1 MVRHDVTRLT
11 SVLYA
16 CLADAFGNSTAVAS
30 ACKAIVAPVED
41 LPAGV
46 KVQRKRL
53 VRSGE
58 VLLGGGVNF
67 WFDKQFGFTGKFGA
81 TAQLNFKIT
90 TEGAGFGDDSEPFI
104 IKLLAG
110 DLESLEV
117 APVEG
122 EPLLNGASVRLRVRG
137 MDEYSNPVSL
147 GGSPVT
153 VSSAAMI
160 ISGSEFV
167 ADEDPCAGVLSF
179 TVVAPDP
186 GKFECKVQCGEIS
199 KCAPSVPAR
208 DEGRP
213 FSHCVCVCVCNRD
226 VSIDVGGGGSLSS
239 VVNLSLHDGA
249 TVPADARTVR
259 VNVAVMLVRECARAC
274 VCMRLCDRVY
284 VCGWWWC
291 AGQHDLCEPCEC
303 REVWRA
309 VFHCEWVVCRRL
321 RGLAGGRRRCRVRR
335 EAQPD
340 SADQC

>member
-1 MVRHDVTRLT
+1 MCVRVCVRVCVCVGVCVCVRARSALRAFRLHVAHRVKVAVAPGPPQCWQLRRRDGSGQVDFPLEIMVRHDVTRLT

-160 ISGSEFV
+160 ISDSEFV

-199 KCAPSVPAR
+199 KCAPMSQRATRGAP
-208 DEGRP
+208 
-213 FSHCVCVCVCNRD
+213 SHTVCVCVCVCVCATGTSALTSAAGAACR
-226 VSIDVGGGGSLSS
+226 LS
-239 VVNLSLHDGA
+239 
-249 TVPADARTVR
+249 
-259 VNVAVMLVRECARAC
+259 
-274 VCMRLCDRVY
+274 
-284 VCGWWWC
+284 
-291 AGQHDLCEPCEC
+291 
-303 REVWRA
+303 
-309 VFHCEWVVCRRL
+309 
-321 RGLAGGRRRCRVRR
+321 
-335 EAQPD
+335 
-340 SADQC
+340 